1 MRIDLSLNGK
11 LELKQALLLNQIA
24 KELRK
29 PYINFI
35 AKISEGHNTNLDWWA
50 DEPAGRNTLTD
61 PLFYYIS
68 KVELLK
74 KIIQAGDPI
83 TEITVDSN
91 ALKIIV
97 ENIIKSANIKAK
109 VTLQITLLNKIKNYL
124 RYLYNILYLYFL
136 KLNHLLI
143 KK

>member
-35 AKISEGHNTNLDWWA
+35 AKISESHNTNLDWWA

-74 KIIQAGDPI
+74 KIIQAGQMFVI
-83 TEITVDSN
+83 TAGVPVGMVGTTNMLKVHKIT
-91 ALKIIV
+91 
-97 ENIIKSANIKAK
+97 
-109 VTLQITLLNKIKNYL
+109 
-124 RYLYNILYLYFL
+124 
-136 KLNHLLI
+136 
-143 KK
+143 